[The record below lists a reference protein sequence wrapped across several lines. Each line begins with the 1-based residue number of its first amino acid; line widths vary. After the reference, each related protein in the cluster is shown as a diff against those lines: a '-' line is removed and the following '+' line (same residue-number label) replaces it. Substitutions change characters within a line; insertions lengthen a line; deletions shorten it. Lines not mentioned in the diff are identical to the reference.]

1 MRYGKPLL
9 SASSWKIR
17 KIRKNIDV
25 LILAKELD
33 AAVIASDYG
42 IEKWAEQLGV
52 RFVPANTFPMMMKE
66 YLKHLPEI
74 ENEPEPGSRD
84 KSKKRS
90 SEELEFI

>member
-1 MRYGKPLL
+1 
-9 SASSWKIR
+9 
-17 KIRKNIDV
+17 
-25 LILAKELD
+25 
-33 AAVIASDYG
+33 
-42 IEKWAEQLGV
+42 
-52 RFVPANTFPMMMKE
+52 MMKE